1 VRAGRLSTKGYT
13 HVNRSGARG
22 RLHSRPYARTI
33 TAMAK
38 VMKKS
43 ARMNAAAKRPATV
56 LGRSART
63 GKLVLRP
70 AGKGGT
76 VTMSQVR
83 SALRALA
90 ATGDA
95 K

>member
-1 VRAGRLSTKGYT
+1 M
-13 HVNRSGARG
+13 HVIRSRARG
-22 RLHSRPYARTI
+22 RLHSTPPTRTI
-33 TAMAK
+33 TPMAK

-43 ARMNAAAKRPATV
+43 ARMNAAAKRPASV

-76 VTMSQVR
+76 ITLSQVR
-83 SALRALA
+83 SALRALG
-90 ATGDA
+90 ATADA

>member
-1 VRAGRLSTKGYT
+1 
-13 HVNRSGARG
+13 
-22 RLHSRPYARTI
+22 LHSTPPARTI

-43 ARMNAAAKRPATV
+43 ARTNAAAKRPATV

-63 GKLVLRP
+63 GQRVLRP

-76 VTMSQVR
+76 ITMSQVR
-83 SALRALA
+83 SALRALG
-90 ATGDA
+90 ATADA